1 MDLFLLNNPML
12 PNTKNRKFKDYLL
25 LFVKGVAMG
34 AANKIPGVSGGI
46 VAFVAGFYP
55 EMIHSL
61 RRVNLKF
68 LKLLFNKK
76 RNLGWEYA
84 NIKFLIYL
92 FLGSLFSYFG
102 ISQLLDLGF
111 THYEKEVWGLFF
123 GLILTSLY
131 YVYWDIKVW
140 NFRTVLG
147 VLFGIGTGLLITLA
161 TPGVE
166 NDQLWMVFLCGM
178 VGILGMTMPG
188 LSGSF
193 LILVLGNYNLLLV
206 DSVNHLFDIIIHLAQ
221 FKFSVFS
228 DPTKMHY
235 LIIIITFGIGSIV
248 GLIFFSNLLSYVLK
262 QYQQITTA
270 TIIGFI
276 AGTIFTSWPWKYTNY
291 RVSES
296 GHIVTSQ
303 IGDPVVSNYEYYV
316 PNLNLLSTYST
327 LGSIVLG
334 CAILVLLQS
343 YGRKK

>member
-1 MDLFLLNNPML
+1 MP
-12 PNTKNRKFKDYLL
+12 PNTKNRRFKDYLL
-25 LFVKGVAMG
+25 LFIKGVAMG

-61 RRVNLKF
+61 KRMNLKF
-68 LKLLFNKK
+68 LKLLLRKK
-76 RNLGWEYA
+76 TKLALEYA
-84 NIKFLIYL
+84 NVKFLSYL

-111 THYEKEVWGLFF
+111 TYYEKEVWGLFF

-140 NFRTVLG
+140 NFKTVVG

-161 TPGVE
+161 NPGVE
-166 NDQLWMVFLCGM
+166 NDQLWMVFICGM
-178 VGILGMTMPG
+178 VGIIGMTMPG

-206 DSVNHLFDIIIHLAQ
+206 DSVNHLFDIIIHVIQLD
-221 FKFSVFS
+221 FSIFS
-228 DPTKMHY
+228 NPTKMHY
-235 LIIIITFGIGSIV
+235 LIIMIVFGIGSVI
-248 GLIFFSNLLSYVLK
+248 GLVFFSNLLSYVLK
-262 QYQQITTA
+262 RYQQMTTA

-276 AGTIFTSWPWKYTNY
+276 AGTIFTSWPWKHTNY
-291 RVSES
+291 KVSES

-303 IGDPVVSNYEYYV
+303 IGDLVVNNYEYYL
-316 PNLNLLSTYST
+316 PNLSLLSTYT
-327 LGSIVLG
+327 TIGSIVLG
-334 CAILVLLQS
+334 CAILVLLQN
-343 YGRKK
+343 YGSKK